1 VREDDKGKTW
11 WTKIGVAFENRNSDG
26 FMLLFEALPIPNKN
40 NEVRVV
46 MKQPN
51 DRDDTERSGR

>member
-11 WTKIGVAFENRNSDG
+11 WTKIGVAFENRGGDG

-51 DRDDTERSGR
+51 DSRDDR